1 MNRTTIILA
10 VAVVLAGAG
19 AWGVFGGGGGAKT
32 VPGEGAYGD
41 EQYQCQDKIFEDLQH
56 PLEMVFLENQFW
68 HATDGEDLTVGGKL
82 QSPNVEGGIYTME
95 YSCLIRGGKI
105 LSVDI
110 H

>member
-1 MNRTTIILA
+1 MNRTTIILT

-19 AWGVFGGGGGAKT
+19 AWAVFYGGGGAKT

-56 PLEMVFLENQFW
+56 PLELVFLENQIW
-68 HATDGEDLTVGGKL
+68 HTADGEDLTVGGKL
-82 QSPNVEGGIYTME
+82 QSPNVEGGTDTME
-95 YSCLIRGGKI
+95 YSCLIRRGKI
-105 LSVDI
+105 LNIDI